1 MGIEFLTRTR
11 TTIRKH
17 IDRKRVELAT
27 PDLFTQEPTD
37 QPRCAMIS
45 LRKGAVVKEGDR
57 LIIELGK
64 ASITASRDNSVVGIY
79 DNPNSD
85 VLTNLSSG
93 GGTAG
98 GVVRRVMKLSGK
110 AEVSLC

>member
-11 TTIRKH
+11 PTIRKH

-27 PDLFTQEPTD
+27 PDLFTQQPTD

-45 LRKGAVVKEGDR
+45 LNKGVDVKEGDR
-57 LIIELGK
+57 LIFEVSST
-64 ASITASRDNSVVGIY
+64 SITARRQNNVVGVY
-79 DNPNSD
+79 DNPNSEI
-85 VLTNLSSG
+85 LTNLSKSG
-93 GGTAG
+93 GAAG
-98 GVVRRVMKLSGK
+98 GVVRRIMKLSGK

>member
-27 PDLFTQEPTD
+27 PDLFTQQPTD

-45 LRKGAVVKEGDR
+45 LQQGADVKEGDR
-57 LIIELGK
+57 LIIELSK
-64 ASITASRDNSVVGIY
+64 ASITVRRDNNVVGVY
-79 DNPNSD
+79 DNPNSE
-85 VLTNLSSG
+85 VLANLSNS

>member
-27 PDLFTQEPTD
+27 PDLFTQQPTD

-45 LRKGAVVKEGDR
+45 LKKGAVVKEGDR
-57 LIIELGK
+57 LIIELSK
-64 ASITASRDNSVVGIY
+64 ASITVSSDNNVVGVY
-79 DNPNSD
+79 EKPSPE
-85 VLTNLSSG
+85 VLTNLSNS

>member
-17 IDRKRVELAT
+17 IDRKRVQLAT
-27 PDLFTQEPTD
+27 PDLFTEQPTN

-45 LRKGAVVKEGDR
+45 LQQGAAVKEGDR
-57 LIIELGK
+57 LIIELHK
-64 ASITASRDNSVVGIY
+64 TSITARRDNSVVGVY
-79 DNPNSD
+79 ENPNSE
-85 VLTNLSSG
+85 VLTNLANS

-98 GVVRRVMKLSGK
+98 GIVRRVLKLSGK

>member
-11 TTIRKH
+11 QTIRKH

-27 PDLFTQEPTD
+27 PDLFTQQPTD

-45 LRKGAVVKEGDR
+45 LKQGVLVKEGER
-57 LIIELGK
+57 LIIELSK
-64 ASITASRDNSVVGIY
+64 ASITARRDNTVIGVY
-79 DNPNSD
+79 DNPNSG
-85 VLTNLSSG
+85 VLANLSNS

>member
-11 TTIRKH
+11 PTIRKH

-27 PDLFTQEPTD
+27 PDLFTQQPTN

-45 LRKGAVVKEGDR
+45 LNKGTDVKEGDR
-57 LIIELGK
+57 LIIELGST
-64 ASITASRDNSVVGIY
+64 SITVRRENNFVGVY
-79 DNPNSD
+79 DNPNSE
-85 VLTNLSSG
+85 VLTNLSNSG
-93 GGTAG
+93 GAAG
-98 GVVRRVMKLSGK
+98 GIVRRIMKLSGK

>member
-17 IDRKRVELAT
+17 VDRKRVELAT
-27 PDLFTQEPTD
+27 PDLFTQHPTD

-45 LRKGAVVKEGDR
+45 LQQGAVVKEGDR
-57 LIIELGK
+57 LIIELSK
-64 ASITASRDNSVVGIY
+64 ASITARRDNNVVGVY
-79 DNPNSD
+79 DNPNSE
-85 VLTNLSSG
+85 VLASLSSS